1 MFDAAIVVAVAAG
14 AFMATNL
21 DNLVLMIGLFGRY
34 SDRRQEVLV
43 GYLAGMLIIGA
54 VTFYVGKLA
63 GYAPVQYLGLLGV
76 VPILIGVTEIVRL
89 FRNKGV
95 VHDPVL
101 PGAGSTSVFATLLAQ
116 LGNSTD
122 TIITYSVLFS
132 DANDLADYLVLMV
145 FAGMALLLALVA
157 YLALRHPWLSRPV
170 QLYGHYITPLIL
182 ITVGMYVLSNTA
194 LDMLPGT

>member
-101 PGAGSTSVFATLLAQ
+101 PGAGSTAVVATLLAQ

>member
-14 AFMATNL
+14 AFMATTL

-101 PGAGSTSVFATLLAQ
+101 PGAGSTAVVATLLAQ

>member
-34 SDRRQEVLV
+34 DDRRYEVLF
-43 GYLAGMLIIGA
+43 GYLVGMLVIGA
-54 VTFYVGKLA
+54 ATFYVGKLA
-63 GYAPVQYLGLLGV
+63 GNAPVQYLGLLGV
-76 VPILIGVTEIVRL
+76 VPVLIGLAEIMRL

-95 VHDPVL
+95 VKDPVV
-101 PGAGSTSVFATLLAQ
+101 PGAGSTAVVATLLAQ

-132 DANDLADYLVLMV
+132 DANDLADLLVVLS

>member
-1 MFDAAIVVAVAAG
+1 MFDMAIVVVVAAG

-34 SDRRQEVLV
+34 SDRRQDVLF
-43 GYLAGMLIIGA
+43 GYLTGMLIIAA

-63 GYAPVQYLGLLGV
+63 STAPVEYLGLLGI
-76 VPILIGVTEIVRL
+76 VPVLIGVAELVRL

-95 VHDPVL
+95 VRDPVV
-101 PGAGSTSVFATLLAQ
+101 PGAGSTAVVATLLTQ

-132 DANDLADYLVLMV
+132 DANDLADYLVLAA

-182 ITVGMYVLSNTA
+182 ITVGMFVLSNTA

>member
-1 MFDAAIVVAVAAG
+1 MLDVVLVVGVSAG

-21 DNLVLMIGLFGRY
+21 DNLVLMVGLFGRY
-34 SDRRQEVLV
+34 SDRRHEVLF
-43 GYLAGMLIIGA
+43 GYLVGMLIIAA
-54 VTFYVGKLA
+54 VTYYVGKLA
-63 GYAPVQYLGLLGV
+63 GTAPVEYLGLLGI
-76 VPILIGVTEIVRL
+76 VPVLIGVADIVRL

-95 VHDPVL
+95 AHDPVV
-101 PGAGSTSVFATLLAQ
+101 PGAGSTAVAATLLAQ
-116 LGNSTD
+116 LSNSTD

-132 DANDLADYLVLMV
+132 DANDLADYLVLAS
-145 FAGMALLLALVA
+145 FGGMALLMAVIA

>member
-1 MFDAAIVVAVAAG
+1 MFDVAIVIGVAAG

-34 SDRRQEVLV
+34 SDRRHEVLF

-63 GYAPVQYLGLLGV
+63 GYAPVQYLGLLGI
-76 VPILIGVTEIVRL
+76 VPVLIGLTEIVRL

-95 VHDPVL
+95 VHDPVV
-101 PGAGSTSVFATLLAQ
+101 PGAGSTAVVATLLAQ

-132 DANDLADYLVLMV
+132 DANDLADYLVVLS
-145 FAGMALLLALVA
+145 FAGMASLLALMA

>member
-1 MFDAAIVVAVAAG
+1 MLDVAIVVVVAAG

-34 SDRRQEVLV
+34 SDRRHEVLF
-43 GYLAGMLIIGA
+43 GYLAGMLIIAA

-63 GYAPVQYLGLLGV
+63 GSAPVQYLGLLGV
-76 VPILIGVTEIVRL
+76 VPVLIGLTEIVRL

-95 VHDPVL
+95 VHDPVV
-101 PGAGSTSVFATLLAQ
+101 PGAGSTAVVATLLAQ

-132 DANDLADYLVLMV
+132 DANDLADYLVLLS
-145 FAGMALLLALVA
+145 FAGMASLLALVA

-182 ITVGMYVLSNTA
+182 ITVGMFVLSNTA

>member
-34 SDRRQEVLV
+34 DDRRYEVLF
-43 GYLAGMLIIGA
+43 GYLVGMLVIGA
-54 VTFYVGKLA
+54 ATFYVGKLA
-63 GYAPVQYLGLLGV
+63 GNAPVQYLGLLGV
-76 VPILIGVTEIVRL
+76 VPVLIGLAEIMRL

-95 VHDPVL
+95 VKDPVV
-101 PGAGSTSVFATLLAQ
+101 PGAGSTAVVATLLAQ

-132 DANDLADYLVLMV
+132 DANDLADLLVVLS
-145 FAGMALLLALVA
+145 FAGMALLLVLVA

>member
-1 MFDAAIVVAVAAG
+1 MFDMAIVVVVAAG

-34 SDRRQEVLV
+34 SDRRRDVLFGYLV
-43 GYLAGMLIIGA
+43 GMVIIAA

-63 GYAPVQYLGLLGV
+63 GTAPVEYLGLLGI
-76 VPILIGVTEIVRL
+76 VPVLIGVAELVRL

-95 VHDPVL
+95 VRDPVV
-101 PGAGSTSVFATLLAQ
+101 PGAGSTAMVATLTAQ

-132 DANDLADYLVLMV
+132 DANDLADYLVLAA

-194 LDMLPGT
+194 LDMLPGA

>member
-1 MFDAAIVVAVAAG
+1 MLDSALVVVVSAG
-14 AFMATNL
+14 AFIATNL
-21 DNLVLMIGLFGRY
+21 DNLVLMVGLFGRY
-34 SDRRQEVLV
+34 SDRRSEVMF
-43 GYLAGMLIIGA
+43 GYLSGMLIIVA

-63 GYAPVQYLGLLGV
+63 GAAPVQYLGLLGI
-76 VPILIGVTEIVRL
+76 VPVLIGLAAIIRL

-95 VHDPVL
+95 VRDPVV
-101 PGAGSTSVFATLLAQ
+101 PGAGSTAVAATLLTQ

-132 DANDLADYLVLMV
+132 DANDLADYLVLAT
-145 FAGMALLLALVA
+145 FAGMALLLALLA

-170 QLYGHYITPLIL
+170 ELYGHYITPLIL
-182 ITVGMYVLSNTA
+182 ITVGMYVFSNTA

>member
-1 MFDAAIVVAVAAG
+1 MLDSALVVVVSAG
-14 AFMATNL
+14 AFVATNL
-21 DNLVLMIGLFGRY
+21 DNLVLMVGLFGRY
-34 SDRRQEVLV
+34 SDRRSEVMF
-43 GYLAGMLIIGA
+43 GYLSGMLIIAA

-63 GYAPVQYLGLLGV
+63 GAAPVQYLGLLGI
-76 VPILIGVTEIVRL
+76 VPVLIGLAAIIRL

-95 VHDPVL
+95 VRDPVV
-101 PGAGSTSVFATLLAQ
+101 PGAGSTAVAATLLTQ

-132 DANDLADYLVLMV
+132 DANDLADYLVLAT
-145 FAGMALLLALVA
+145 FAGMALLLALLA

-170 QLYGHYITPLIL
+170 ELYGHYITPLIL
-182 ITVGMYVLSNTA
+182 ITVGMYVFSNTA

>member
-1 MFDAAIVVAVAAG
+1 MFDMAIVVVVAAG

-34 SDRRQEVLV
+34 SDRRQDVLF
-43 GYLAGMLIIGA
+43 GYLTGMLIIAA

-63 GYAPVQYLGLLGV
+63 STAPVEYLGLLGI
-76 VPILIGVTEIVRL
+76 VPVLIGVAELVRL

-95 VHDPVL
+95 VRDPVV
-101 PGAGSTSVFATLLAQ
+101 PGAGSTAMVATLTAQ

-132 DANDLADYLVLMV
+132 DANDLADYLVLAA

-182 ITVGMYVLSNTA
+182 ITVGMFVLSNTA

>member
-1 MFDAAIVVAVAAG
+1 MLDSALVVVVSAG
-14 AFMATNL
+14 AFIATNL
-21 DNLVLMIGLFGRY
+21 DNLVLMVGLFGRY
-34 SDRRQEVLV
+34 SDRRSEVMF
-43 GYLAGMLIIGA
+43 GYLSGMLIIAA

-63 GYAPVQYLGLLGV
+63 GAAPVQYLGLLGI
-76 VPILIGVTEIVRL
+76 VPVLIGLAAIIRL

-95 VHDPVL
+95 VRDPVV
-101 PGAGSTSVFATLLAQ
+101 PGAGSTAVAATLLTQ

-132 DANDLADYLVLMV
+132 DANDLADYLVLAT
-145 FAGMALLLALVA
+145 FAGMALLLALLA

-170 QLYGHYITPLIL
+170 ELYGHYITPLIL
-182 ITVGMYVLSNTA
+182 ITVGMYVFSNTA

>member
-1 MFDAAIVVAVAAG
+1 MFDVAIVIGVAAG

-34 SDRRQEVLV
+34 SDLRHEVLF

-63 GYAPVQYLGLLGV
+63 GYAPVQYLGLLGI
-76 VPILIGVTEIVRL
+76 VPVLIGLTEIVRL

-95 VHDPVL
+95 VHDPVV
-101 PGAGSTSVFATLLAQ
+101 PGAGSTAVVATLLAQ

-132 DANDLADYLVLMV
+132 DANDLADYLVVLS
-145 FAGMALLLALVA
+145 FAGMASLLALMA

>member
-1 MFDAAIVVAVAAG
+1 MLDSLFVIGVASA

-21 DNLVLMIGLFGRY
+21 DNLVLMVALFGRY
-34 SDRRQEVLV
+34 SDRRYEVMF
-43 GYLAGMLIIGA
+43 GYLAGMLIIA
-54 VTFYVGKLA
+54 AITYYVGKLA
-63 GYAPVQYLGLLGV
+63 GEAPVEYLGFLGV
-76 VPILIGVTEIVRL
+76 IPVMIGLVEVYRL

-95 VHDPVL
+95 VEDPVM
-101 PGAGSTSVFATLLAQ
+101 PGVGSTAVAATLMAQ
-116 LGNSTD
+116 LSNSTD

-132 DANDLADYLVLMV
+132 DANDLADHLVLAS
-145 FAGMALLLALVA
+145 FLGMALLIAAVA
-157 YLALRHPWLSRPV
+157 YMALRHSWLSRPL

>member
-1 MFDAAIVVAVAAG
+1 MLDIAVVVGVAAG

-34 SDRRQEVLV
+34 SDRRLGVLF
-43 GYLAGMLIIGA
+43 GYLAGMLIIAA

-63 GYAPVQYLGLLGV
+63 GYAPVQYLGLLGI
-76 VPILIGVTEIVRL
+76 VPVLIGVTEIVRL

-95 VHDPVL
+95 VHDPVV
-101 PGAGSTSVFATLLAQ
+101 PGAGSTAVVATLLAQ

-132 DANDLADYLVLMV
+132 DANDLADYLVLAS

-182 ITVGMYVLSNTA
+182 ITVGMFVLSNTA

>member
-1 MFDAAIVVAVAAG
+1 MLDMAIVVGVAAG

-21 DNLVLMIGLFGRY
+21 DNLVLMVGLFGRY
-34 SDRRQEVLV
+34 SDRRNEVLF
-43 GYLAGMLIIGA
+43 GYLAGMLVIGV
-54 VTFYVGKLA
+54 VTFYVGKIA
-63 GYAPVQYLGLLGV
+63 GNAPVQYLGLLGI
-76 VPILIGVTEIVRL
+76 VPVLIGVTEIVRL

-95 VHDPVL
+95 VHDPAV
-101 PGAGSTSVFATLLAQ
+101 PGAGSTAVVATFLAQ

-132 DANDLADYLVLMV
+132 DANDLADYLVLASFV
-145 FAGMALLLALVA
+145 GMALLLALMA

-182 ITVGMYVLSNTA
+182 IAVGMYVLSNTA